1 MTSQEPPNWQPIT
14 MLPLMASMIDE
25 MLQDA
30 QEQYKNLGEV
40 RSKRWVLDDYT
51 VNRVMKVY
59 TEQRDDILGL
69 YEEQLRRWEGLSP
82 TVTQRTEIG
91 RVSSQ
96 MENLRTVITDILAL
110 ADELK
115 KGTIERQLAKDSTEL
130 GVDALLR
137 HLGKCNGT

>member
-1 MTSQEPPNWQPIT
+1 MTSQETPNWQPIT

-40 RSKRWVLDDYT
+40 RSKPWVLDDDT

-82 TVTQRTEIG
+82 TVTQRAEIG

-96 MENLRTVITDILAL
+96 LASLRMALTDILAL

-115 KGTIERQLAKDSTEL
+115 EGTIERQLAKDDMEIGL
-130 GVDALLR
+130 EALLR
-137 HLGKCNGT
+137 HLAEM

>member
-1 MTSQEPPNWQPIT
+1 MTFQETPNWQPIT

-40 RSKRWVLDDYT
+40 RLKPWVLDDYT

-69 YEEQLRRWEGLSP
+69 YEEQWRRWEGLSL
-82 TVTQRTEIG
+82 TATQRAKIG
-91 RVSSQ
+91 RVRGQLES
-96 MENLRTVITDILAL
+96 LRAVLTDILEL
-110 ADELK
+110 AEDLR
-115 KGTIERQLAKDSTEL
+115 KGTIERQLAKDDTEVGL
-130 GVDALLR
+130 EALLR
-137 HLGKCNGT
+137 HLRKT